1 MPLAGASA
9 AMASAPTDPARWRDL
24 PQRVVTAVGFG
35 ALVLAAIWLGP
46 EAFTALLALGAA
58 LLSWEWVHL
67 NGGRIRSLTGAAV
80 PATVLAAGAL
90 GVFGWFPAAFAVLLL
105 GFGLVWWLARFRA
118 GRDGPA
124 AWLAAGVLYIGLAG
138 LSLIALRAHDAAGQ
152 ASVLFLV
159 LVVWASDIGAYAV
172 GRALGGPR
180 LWPAISPSKTW
191 AGAAGGLLAA
201 MLAGLAVAAVLGPA
215 GVVAPMAAA
224 ALLGTASQAGDLLES
239 AIKRHFRVKDSSDL
253 LPGHGGAFDRLDG
266 VLGAAPVAALL
277 GLATG
282 PGREL
287 WAWGV

>member
-1 MPLAGASA
+1 
-9 AMASAPTDPARWRDL
+9 MASAPTDPARWRDL